1 MEIEETNDPMKQ
13 ENADIEMQDDQE
25 DKSKYLSQLLGI
37 KLNKEDLN
45 LFQNME
51 DLIIFINSIKFTD
64 KKKNEIKEK
73 ISEEINTLQNAES
86 FQKLSEDKNKKFSD
100 TVKLKSKTI
109 MYHTAENDELS
120 DTMHAFYFCDKS
132 KQILSDKQTAEY
144 KAIHFAPVY
153 DYPLNL
159 NLNLFGIKDED
170 NISSYSNLKTV
181 NSQKEETKSK
191 LNKKRN
197 KSKSSKKQSQEK
209 MNNSDEYNNSK
220 NEVVA
225 GTQEEEYCIQN
236 CKYSRKSKGQPMIMC
251 DKCSRWYHTKCLSFT
266 NEQFQKY
273 NVKGKIW
280 HCPICIK
287 MDVEDKN
294 E

>member
-1 MEIEETNDPMKQ
+1 MEIEAPNESKNT
-13 ENADIEMQDDQE
+13 EIEDEQL
-25 DKSKYLSQLLGI
+25 KYLRELLGLKI
-37 KLNKEDLN
+37 KGEDLN
-45 LFQNME
+45 LFQDMN
-51 DLIIFINSIKFTD
+51 DLSLFINTLKFAD

-73 ISEEINTLQNAES
+73 ISEDIKKIQNKET
-86 FQKLSEDKNKKFSD
+86 FQKLSEDKNRKFSD
-100 TVKLKSKTI
+100 VVKLNGKTTI
-109 MYHTAENDELS
+109 YHTAEKDELS
-120 DTMHAFYFCDKS
+120 QTMHAFYFCDKS
-132 KQILSDKQTAEY
+132 KQIFSDKQTAEY
-144 KAIHFAPVY
+144 KAIHFDHVY
-153 DYPLNL
+153 DYPL

-170 NISSYSNLKTV
+170 NISSYSNLKNV

-220 NEVVA
+220 NEIVD
-225 GTQEEEYCIQN
+225 GRQEEEYCIQN

-251 DKCSRWYHTKCLSFT
+251 DKCNRWYHTKCLSFT

-280 HCPICIK
+280 YCPICTN

>member
-1 MEIEETNDPMKQ
+1 MEIETNNVPMDQ
-13 ENADIEMQDDQE
+13 ENADVEMKDDQE
-25 DKSKYLSQLLGI
+25 EKSKHLSQLLGI

-51 DLIIFINSIKFTD
+51 DLILFINSIKFTD

-73 ISEEINTLQNAES
+73 ISEEINTLQNTES
-86 FQKLSEDKNKKFSD
+86 FQKLCEDKNKKFSD

-144 KAIHFAPVY
+144 KAININHVY
-153 DYPLNL
+153 DYPNF
-159 NLNLFGIKDED
+159 FGMKDED
-170 NISSYSNLKTV
+170 NLSSYSNLKNV
-181 NSQKEETKSK
+181 NNQKEENKIK

-209 MNNSDEYNNSK
+209 MNNSDDYNNSK
-220 NEVVA
+220 NEMVA

-236 CKYSRKSKGQPMIMC
+236 CKYSRKSKGQPMIQC
-251 DKCSRWYHTKCLSFT
+251 DKCCRWYHTKCLSFT

-273 NVKGKIW
+273 NAKGTKWYCPTCNKI
-280 HCPICIK
+280 
-287 MDVEDKN
+287 DEDKN

>member
-1 MEIEETNDPMKQ
+1 MEIETTHVPMNPGND
-13 ENADIEMQDDQE
+13 DIEMQDDQE

-45 LFQNME
+45 LFQNKE
-51 DLIIFINSIKFTD
+51 ELILLLNSIKFTD

-73 ISEEINTLQNAES
+73 ISEEINNLQDTES
-86 FQKLSEDKNKKFSD
+86 FQKLSEDRNRKFSEI
-100 TVKLKSKTI
+100 VKLKSKTI

-132 KQILSDKQTAEY
+132 KQIFSDKQTAEY
-144 KAIHFAPVY
+144 KAIHFDPVY
-153 DYPLNL
+153 EYPLNL
-159 NLNLFGIKDED
+159 NIFGIKDED
-170 NISSYSNLKTV
+170 NISSYSNLKNT
-181 NSQKEETKSK
+181 NNQKEENKNSK

-197 KSKSSKKQSQEK
+197 KSKSGKKQSQEK
-209 MNNSDEYNNSK
+209 MNNSDDYNNSK
-220 NEVVA
+220 NEIVA

-251 DKCSRWYHTKCLSFT
+251 DKCNRWYHTKCLSFT

-273 NVKGKIW
+273 TGKGKEW
-280 HCPICIK
+280 FCPICK

-294 E
+294 D

>member
-1 MEIEETNDPMKQ
+1 MEIETTNTPLKP
-13 ENADIEMQDDQE
+13 ENADIEMQDGQE
-25 DKSKYLSQLLGI
+25 DKSKYISQLLGI

-45 LFQNME
+45 LFQNTE
-51 DLIIFINSIKFTD
+51 DLILFINSIKFTD

-73 ISEEINTLQNAES
+73 ISEDINTLQNTES

-120 DTMHAFYFCDKS
+120 ETMHAFYFCDKS
-132 KQILSDKQTAEY
+132 RQIFSDKQTAEY
-144 KAIHFAPVY
+144 KAIHFDPGY
-153 DYPLNL
+153 EYTLNL
-159 NLNLFGIKDED
+159 NFGFGLKEDD
-170 NISSYSNLKTV
+170 NISSYSNLKNV
-181 NSQKEETKSK
+181 NNQKEENKSK

-197 KSKSSKKQSQEK
+197 KPKQNKKQSQEK
-209 MNNSDEYNNSK
+209 MNNSDDYNNSK
-220 NEVVA
+220 NEMMA
-225 GTQEEEYCIQN
+225 GAQEEEYCIQN

-251 DKCSRWYHTKCLSFT
+251 DKCTRWYHTKCLSFT

-280 HCPICIK
+280 YCPICSK
-287 MDVEDKN
+287 MDIEDKN